1 MIYYQYLVILC
12 GEIIYNGRRHKVVII
27 VNYFVPE
34 NDKLGIDHIYI
45 YIYMQL
51 DNCLTVGRICFE
63 IQLIKCEK
71 ISVSE

>member
-45 YIYMQL
+45 YIY
-51 DNCLTVGRICFE
+51 ICNW
-63 IQLIKCEK
+63 ITA
-71 ISVSE
+71 